1 MTTSMP
7 PSQPPPA
14 MPLSAEHIAFARLL
28 DAYGA
33 DRSRWPATDRL
44 RFARLVATDDE
55 ARRQLAE
62 AEALDHLLDRAE
74 AQGASAFIG
83 GDDECALV
91 DRIVAAATAEGRS
104 AVAAPGSAD
113 GAGRYERETVDA
125 SPARTPR
132 AVLARAPARAETAT
146 WRRDAPALALLAASL
161 AAGLMVGLSGLA
173 APAVVTLTAMI
184 GGTFD
189 AEVETVLLDEGDDTN
204 EDRI

>member
-1 MTTSMP
+1 
-7 PSQPPPA
+7 

-33 DRSRWPATDRL
+33 DRLRWPATDRL
-44 RFARLVATDDE
+44 RFARFVAPDDE

-62 AEALDHLLDRAE
+62 AEALDRLLDRAE

-83 GDDECALV
+83 GDDERALV

-104 AVAAPGSAD
+104 AVAAPGDAD
-113 GAGRYERETVDA
+113 GAGCYERVTVDA

-132 AVLARAPARAETAT
+132 AALARALARAETAT

-173 APAVVTLTAMI
+173 APAVATLTAMI
-184 GGTFD
+184 GGTLD